1 MPGTEVPGFGS
12 AERAPP
18 PSSGFHMPELPP
30 KHSLEA
36 LELADLHHPN
46 CKINRKVCSP
56 SFPLILL
63 LTDEIVFVL
72 GCWEGY

>member
-1 MPGTEVPGFGS
+1 MRRPRKTRLRWMMEMPGTEVPGFGTT
-12 AERAPP
+12 ERAPP

-46 CKINRKVCSP
+46 CKINRKVNMFFLVC
-56 SFPLILL
+56 
-63 LTDEIVFVL
+63 V
-72 GCWEGY
+72 